1 MTEFSPFGSQWRR
14 LPFIW
19 FWDLVQWSDI
29 FRRRSAINE
38 AGQEY
43 AGLQELPGSGLYQ
56 QGGKPA
62 QVHLCTSQTQQKEL
76 LITHF
81 HLSPTTGSHIHTP
94 VGCVTYMYAG
104 DFNNKV
110 INHIS
115 WMKVVMK
122 VCLSE
127 MYLSFMYISCHYYC
141 VIVRIFKNILYQSI
155 ARSMCSYIVYSLRYN
170 HCIISLLPPF

>member
-1 MTEFSPFGSQWRR
+1 
-14 LPFIW
+14 
-19 FWDLVQWSDI
+19 
-29 FRRRSAINE
+29 
-38 AGQEY
+38 
-43 AGLQELPGSGLYQ
+43 
-56 QGGKPA
+56 
-62 QVHLCTSQTQQKEL
+62 
-76 LITHF
+76 
-81 HLSPTTGSHIHTP
+81 
-94 VGCVTYMYAG
+94 MYAG

-170 HCIISLLPPF
+170 HCIISLLPPFLIFNVMELKNEEKTASPTWCILPPKTPHSGKGCAFCCKLLILYTPLPTLYPYCTYYK

>member
-1 MTEFSPFGSQWRR
+1 
-14 LPFIW
+14 
-19 FWDLVQWSDI
+19 
-29 FRRRSAINE
+29 
-38 AGQEY
+38 
-43 AGLQELPGSGLYQ
+43 
-56 QGGKPA
+56 
-62 QVHLCTSQTQQKEL
+62 
-76 LITHF
+76 
-81 HLSPTTGSHIHTP
+81 
-94 VGCVTYMYAG
+94 MYAG

-155 ARSMCSYIVYSLRYN
+155 ARSMCSYIVYSLHYN
-170 HCIISLLPPF
+170 HCIISLLPPFLIFNVMELKNEEKNHKSHMVHSSSKTPHSGKGCAFCCKLLILYTPLPTLYPYCTYYK